1 MIVFISKKKSATS
14 ERKLTSYGTR
24 KAVLDFD
31 HNDYFVT
38 ESTLTSWLAKI
49 KI

>member
-1 MIVFISKKKSATS
+1 MFISKKKSATS

-31 HNDYFVT
+31 HSDEFMI
-38 ESTLTSWLAKI
+38 ESTLTGCPAKI

>member
-1 MIVFISKKKSATS
+1 MIVFISKKKSTKS
-14 ERKLTSYGTR
+14 GRKLTSYGTR

-31 HNDYFVT
+31 HNDEFVI
-38 ESTLTSWLAKI
+38 ESTLTNCPAKI